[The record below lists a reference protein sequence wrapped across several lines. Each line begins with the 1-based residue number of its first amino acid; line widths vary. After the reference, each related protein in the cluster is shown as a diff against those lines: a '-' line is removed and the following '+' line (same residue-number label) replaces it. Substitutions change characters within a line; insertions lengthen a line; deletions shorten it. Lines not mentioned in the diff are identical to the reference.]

1 MPRRK
6 KQVQD
11 HFPYEPTAVLSLEDV
26 YAVINYVQVARKD
39 CSFVASPQDAAIM
52 ENLFADCEI
61 KFNRLPTNNGI
72 KYALT
77 PPPIREISEEAFV
90 IDEEYHDEIIEDGQ
104 CF

>member
-11 HFPYEPTAVLSLEDV
+11 DFPYAPTAILGLEDV
-26 YAVINYVQVARKD
+26 YAVIHYVQVARKN
-39 CSFVASPQDAAIM
+39 CSFVASPQDAVIM
-52 ENLFADCEI
+52 ENLFADCQI
-61 KFNRLPTNNGI
+61 NFKKLPNNDGI

-77 PPPIREISEEAFV
+77 PPPIREISEEAFIV
-90 IDEEYHDEIIEDGQ
+90 DEEYEDEIIEDGQ

>member
-6 KQVQD
+6 KQVQTE
-11 HFPYEPTAVLSLEDV
+11 FPYAPTAIIGLEDI
-26 YAVINYVQVARKD
+26 YSVINYVQVSRKD
-39 CSFVASPQDAAIM
+39 CSFVASPKDSSIM

-61 KFNRLPTNNGI
+61 RFQRLLNNRGV
-72 KYALT
+72 KYTLT

-90 IDEEYHDEIIEDGQ
+90 IDEEYIDEIIEDGQ